1 MNSGDL
7 FEKRKSTVLPSFER
21 YEQKRVLKVLLSALL
36 LINGLRLYAGLLEPA
51 LRICSNVPSMSFF
64 PCSPMLW

>member
-21 YEQKRVLKVLLSALL
+21 YEQQKSAESHTFSTFV
-36 LINGLRLYAGLLEPA
+36 NGLGLYAGLLEPA